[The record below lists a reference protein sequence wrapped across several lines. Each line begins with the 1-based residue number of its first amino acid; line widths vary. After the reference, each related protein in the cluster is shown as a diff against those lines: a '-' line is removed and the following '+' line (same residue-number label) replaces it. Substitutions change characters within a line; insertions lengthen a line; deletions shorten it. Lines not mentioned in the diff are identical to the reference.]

1 MAILPKAIYRYN
13 TIPIK
18 LPMTFF
24 TELEQIILKF
34 IWNHKRH
41 RIAKAI
47 IRKKNKAGY
56 ITLPNFRKY
65 YKATGIMALAQNRCV
80 VQWNRKES
88 PEINPHTYSQLIFDK
103 GGKNIQRRKDSLFSK
118 WCQESWAAACKSM
131 KLEHSFTPCTKIN
144 LKWFKDLNTA
154 QYEKNKQ
161 PNQKK
166 MSKRPK

>member
-1 MAILPKAIYRYN
+1 MILVQKSID
-13 TIPIK
+13 
-18 LPMTFF
+18 
-24 TELEQIILKF
+24 
-34 IWNHKRH
+34 
-41 RIAKAI
+41 
-47 IRKKNKAGY
+47 
-56 ITLPNFRKY
+56 
-65 YKATGIMALAQNRCV
+65 
-80 VQWNRKES
+80 QWNRIGS
-88 PEINPHTYSQLIFDK
+88 PEINPHAYSQLIFDK